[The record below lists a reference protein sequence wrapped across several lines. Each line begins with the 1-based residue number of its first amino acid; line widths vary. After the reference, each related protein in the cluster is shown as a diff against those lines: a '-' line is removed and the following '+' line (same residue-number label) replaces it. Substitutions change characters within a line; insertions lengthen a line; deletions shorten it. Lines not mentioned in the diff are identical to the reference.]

1 MLELAGSASAP
12 RSASSAA
19 ASLHTASRLQRSART
34 ASSTR
39 ARRARTKPPRR
50 ASAPAPFAVFV
61 RFQFVVIV
69 FAFLRF
75 PAVVFRSLLRSGVRV
90 PDRLLRAAFRPPFER
105 VQVSENRVR
114 PEVRSGA
121 VCRPDRPVPSPS
133 APPAPLPQSSGS
145 VRPAGPAAVRGSGL
159 PPGSGLL
166 FRSFAVRFVHGSYLS
181 SFCVRFSSVRL
192 FLLQLVSAS
201 SCSVRSC
208 SFPFVLPFRSF
219 LLVLFGF
226 PVRFELVPLCLRPLT
241 GDLFIY
247 FPRILY
253 TECNDF
259 QMYFLAKNMCF
270 LEIMAHFRKKYP

>member
-75 PAVVFRSLLRSGVRV
+75 PAVVFRSLLRSGVRSRTV
-90 PDRLLRAAFRPPFER
+90 FSGPPSGRPSSEFKSVKIVFGLRFVQAPSVVRTARSRLRPPRPLRFRR
-105 VQVSENRVR
+105 VQARFVR
-114 PEVRSGA
+114 QVPPPSV
-121 VCRPDRPVPSPS
+121 VPVYHPVPASCS
-133 APPAPLPQSSGS
+133 ARLPFVSFM
-145 VRPAGPAAVRGSGL
+145 VRIS
-159 PPGSGLL
+159 
-166 FRSFAVRFVHGSYLS
+166 VRFVFVS
-181 SFCVRFSSVRL
+181 VRFQLVS
-192 FLLQLVSAS
+192 LQLVSAW